1 MAKYAMEMILDYA
14 KVFEED
20 RDMGSDDNDKGRKIA
35 NHNGQCVINGYFTDE
50 SQIQSLLDGGMQPAP
65 LGHPRV
71 KEGDPELGIGKYMQ
85 IARPFDNV
93 KTFTDKQGNP
103 KEVDYGGAPKVIDYT
118 QGEQNKSL
126 WTFDERGSLG
136 KGTKAVVQFETYF
149 NGSGV
154 RLLAI
159 AVTDFVPKQ
168 ESSSEEDP
176 MFTV

>member
-35 NHNGQCVINGYFTDE
+35 KHNGQCVINGYFTDE
-50 SQIQSLLDGGMQPAP
+50 AQIQRLLDEGMQAAP

-93 KTFTDKQGNP
+93 KTFTDKKGN
-103 KEVDYGGAPKVIDYT
+103 T
-118 QGEQNKSL
+118 
-126 WTFDERGSLG
+126 
-136 KGTKAVVQFETYF
+136 
-149 NGSGV
+149 
-154 RLLAI
+154 
-159 AVTDFVPKQ
+159 
-168 ESSSEEDP
+168 
-176 MFTV
+176 